1 VLEIQLRG
9 LHFIDG
15 TGVVPLADDALIPRP
30 LRALQLTFRGVDRHL
45 GKVGMLLARED
56 LPADLDLLTRELG
69 IDAVERRLLALQL
82 VGELR
87 ALEGREHLSFVYAV
101 PGANLVAHGPRGDR
115 KERWAHC
122 SHHRALRRD
131 ITHEVTTGH
140 RREAQAFAAD
150 HLSGAEPAFHGE
162 RQDEEQEAGGG
173 RERCAL
179 PPPWRDV
186 RRTRCILSLGAADP
200 GAARGSGN

>member
-82 VGELR
+82 VG
-87 ALEGREHLSFVYAV
+87 
-101 PGANLVAHGPRGDR
+101 
-115 KERWAHC
+115 RWRP
-122 SHHRALRRD
+122 RALRAAA
-131 ITHEVTTGH
+131 TMG
-140 RREAQAFAAD
+140 RRAA
-150 HLSGAEPAFHGE
+150 HAVHPEP
-162 RQDEEQEAGGG
+162 
-173 RERCAL
+173 RC
-179 PPPWRDV
+179 
-186 RRTRCILSLGAADP
+186 
-200 GAARGSGN
+200 RGSRCCPG